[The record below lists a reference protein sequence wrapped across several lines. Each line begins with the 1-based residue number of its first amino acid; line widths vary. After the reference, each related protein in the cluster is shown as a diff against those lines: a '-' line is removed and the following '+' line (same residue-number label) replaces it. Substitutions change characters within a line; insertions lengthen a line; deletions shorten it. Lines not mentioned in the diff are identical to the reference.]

1 MRGTRRDGEQGRH
14 VAATLLDGDT
24 TPVAAR
30 LAANGPDAWIAFDK
44 EVRRVHSRSYGT
56 LSTGRIEAR
65 LCDPDGRTR
74 AAALAAWRNPP
85 LPLVL
90 IRCAD
95 WVPAVRDRARR
106 VLGRAVAKD
115 PVGALIAL
123 APLVLRLGRREHG
136 AWGLEQ
142 LEAALSGR
150 YSLLA
155 AWWRPG
161 QPSTTWSW
169 NSLTG
174 GQRAFVLSRLSE
186 GADLPARRFAARVTL
201 AAGPVDVRESA
212 RRAAAERDPLTSRI
226 WTDGALAAM
235 AADGPDDAAVDAL
248 LGAHHPMAR
257 AAGVTALRRAGRAR
271 EAADHLADRSGTVRA
286 CARWLMRQDGE
297 DPYAHYRALVEDPA
311 RVTGYAVTGFAECGG
326 PGGPGGSGG
335 SEDAA
340 VLRALLSHPAGPVR
354 AAAVAGLRERGG
366 CDQTLLLTMLDDP
379 SPSVAREV
387 SRSLLDSARR
397 LPTAR
402 LGECAAPGRPLHT
415 RRAAFRLLRAQGGI
429 GALRAAVDLLTVR
442 DPALRALAADTLWDS
457 PDPHRLALH
466 FARLGLAG

>member
-1 MRGTRRDGEQGRH
+1 MRGTRRDVEQGRH
-14 VAATLLDGDT
+14 VAAGLLDGDT
-24 TPVAAR
+24 TPVAAG
-30 LAANGPDAWIAFDK
+30 LARSGPDAWIAFDK
-44 EVRRVHSRSYGT
+44 EVRRVHSRSYGP

-65 LCDPDGRTR
+65 LCDPDGRIR

-85 LPLVL
+85 LQLVL

-169 NSLTG
+169 NALTG
-174 GQRAFVLSRLSE
+174 GQRAFILSRLSE

-201 AAGPVDVRESA
+201 AAGRVDVRESA

-248 LGAHHPMAR
+248 LGAHLPMAR

-271 EAADHLADRSGTVRA
+271 EAADHLADRSGMVRA
-286 CARWLMRQDGE
+286 CARWLMRQDGA
-297 DPYAHYRALVEDPA
+297 DPCAHYRALVEDPA
-311 RVTGYAVTGFAECGG
+311 RVTGYAVTGFVECGG
-326 PGGPGGSGG
+326 LGG

-340 VLRALLSHPAGPVR
+340 ALHALLSHPAGAVR
-354 AAAVAGLRERGG
+354 AAAVAGLSERGG
-366 CDQTLLLTMLDDP
+366 CGQTLLLAMLDDP
-379 SPSVAREV
+379 SASVAREV
-387 SRSLLDSARR
+387 SRSLLDSAGR
-397 LPTAR
+397 LPTAW
-402 LGECAAPGRPLHT
+402 LAECAAADRPLHT

-429 GALRAAVDLLTVR
+429 GALRAAVDLLTVP
-442 DPALRALAADTLWDS
+442 DPALRALAADTVWDS
-457 PDPHRLALH
+457 PDPHRLARH